1 MSKNAFPIAVLTLAF
16 LSLGAFARAD
26 DASDKM
32 AAAKKAA
39 WQTSYDKEILP
50 IIKSHCVN
58 CHGSKDPEGAFD
70 LSGIPNGKKAGEKLS
85 VWKRVGKRVRLQEMP
100 PEGSPQLNDDQKG
113 KLQRWLDSQPNDDLC
128 AKLASE
134 ETTSWYRGYVMS
146 RRLTRT
152 EYRNA
157 VRDLLDIPIDE
168 AWDIPSDGAGGEGFD
183 TTGAAL
189 FTSTIHVERYLAV
202 ANAVI
207 TNVVS
212 ADQDSSTRLQESREK
227 LLGPLPS
234 TSQLQAE
241 SAKAVIR
248 RFARKAW
255 RRPVQDSE
263 VQRLMQIYTAARAAS
278 GSYQKAIVQ
287 PLVGVLISPHFL
299 FVVETESEAGGVQ
312 RLTSHQMATRLALFL
327 WSSIPDDELLDRAD
341 AGELQTD
348 EQVTQQARRMLADP
362 KARAIGENFGMQWL
376 GLAQFASQVKPDP
389 QLFPE
394 YDEQLAKDLY
404 AEAVELVA
412 DVFRSGRSTADLID
426 SEQIFI
432 NGNLAK
438 HYDLDLDV
446 SAPWQRVSTK
456 GTDGRRGG
464 VITLGAVLASTA
476 FPRRTSPVLRGK
488 WLLEEILG
496 DRVPPAPENVPAL
509 EDAEAA
515 EAKTLR
521 ERLELHRK
529 KPECASCHSR
539 MDPLG
544 FGLENYDVLGRWRE
558 KDGASPIDANG
569 KLPSGAQFNGPGE
582 LKKIVMQRAGDVE
595 KHLVTKMFGFA
606 LGRELNKF
614 DDCAITETLQR
625 LADTDH
631 SATTIIESIVTSFP
645 FRHRFFKPEK

>member
-255 RRPVQDSE
+255 RRPVQDLS
-263 VQRLMQIYTAARAAS
+263 
-278 GSYQKAIVQ
+278 
-287 PLVGVLISPHFL
+287 LIH
-299 FVVETESEAGGVQ
+299 
-312 RLTSHQMATRLALFL
+312 
-327 WSSIPDDELLDRAD
+327 I
-341 AGELQTD
+341 
-348 EQVTQQARRMLADP
+348 
-362 KARAIGENFGMQWL
+362 
-376 GLAQFASQVKPDP
+376 
-389 QLFPE
+389 
-394 YDEQLAKDLY
+394 
-404 AEAVELVA
+404 
-412 DVFRSGRSTADLID
+412 
-426 SEQIFI
+426 
-432 NGNLAK
+432 
-438 HYDLDLDV
+438 
-446 SAPWQRVSTK
+446 
-456 GTDGRRGG
+456 
-464 VITLGAVLASTA
+464 
-476 FPRRTSPVLRGK
+476 
-488 WLLEEILG
+488 
-496 DRVPPAPENVPAL
+496 
-509 EDAEAA
+509 
-515 EAKTLR
+515 
-521 ERLELHRK
+521 
-529 KPECASCHSR
+529 
-539 MDPLG
+539 
-544 FGLENYDVLGRWRE
+544 
-558 KDGASPIDANG
+558 
-569 KLPSGAQFNGPGE
+569 
-582 LKKIVMQRAGDVE
+582 
-595 KHLVTKMFGFA
+595 
-606 LGRELNKF
+606 
-614 DDCAITETLQR
+614 
-625 LADTDH
+625 
-631 SATTIIESIVTSFP
+631 
-645 FRHRFFKPEK
+645 